1 MKRSF
6 LVHINADITSDDL
19 RDLICNDTRVG
30 RLSLGKDNIQ
40 IIDMREV
47 PQLPPELRPENI
59 IAKAIEDLRREVNSR
74 AGQDLSYAEQLIQT
88 EQVAKLQAYKHCLGL
103 LSQPE

>member
-6 LVHINADITSDDL
+6 LVNINADITSDDL
-19 RDLICNDTRVG
+19 RDLISNDARVG

-40 IIDMREV
+40 VIDMSV
-47 PQLPPELRPENI
+47 LPQVPPELRPENI
-59 IAKAIEDLRREVNSR
+59 IVKAIEDLRREVNSR

>member
-6 LVHINADITSDDL
+6 LVNIDADITSDDL
-19 RDLICNDTRVG
+19 RDLISNDARVS
-30 RLSLGKDNIQ
+30 RLSIRKDNIQ
-40 IIDMREV
+40 IIDMSEI
-47 PQLPPELRPENI
+47 PQLPPELIPENI
-59 IAKAIEDLRREVNSR
+59 IAKAIEDLCREVNSK

-88 EQVAKLQAYKHCLGL
+88 EQLAKLQAYKHCLGL